1 MEAAH
6 TGGPPLPSLHSDRYF
21 PIIQPSIRN
30 GVLSMSAAVINL
42 MEKK

>member
-1 MEAAH
+1 LDLKM
-6 TGGPPLPSLHSDRYF
+6 T
-21 PIIQPSIRN
+21 SIRA